1 MAINSFIPT
10 IWSARLL
17 QNLDATLVYAQPAIV
32 NRDYEGDI
40 REMGDTVRINTL
52 GPVTIG
58 AYTKNANMAAVQ
70 ELTDATQLLT
80 ISQAD
85 YFNFQI
91 DDIDRRQQQPK
102 VMDEAMRRAAWG
114 LADTTDRWLAG
125 QMWGAVP
132 AASTQGAEGAGVAI
146 GYGGGAEVEPYIAL
160 INAGTDLDEHN
171 VPRAGR
177 WAIVPPWFHGYL
189 LMDQRFVGSGSE
201 AADARGIN
209 GFVGRMAGF
218 DVYVSNNV
226 PFVAGPAEY
235 KVLLG
240 TSYATAYAEQISS
253 VEAYRPEL
261 RFADAVKG
269 LHLYGARVVY
279 PDALALI
286 IANIG
291 TPA

>member
-1 MAINSFIPT
+1 MAINNFIPT

-17 QNLDATLVYAQPAIV
+17 SNLNAALVYAQPAVV

-40 REMGDTVRINTL
+40 REAGDTVRINTL

-102 VMDEAMRRAAWG
+102 VMDQAMRNAALA
-114 LADTTDRWLAG
+114 LADTADQWLAG
-125 QMWGAVP
+125 IMWAGVP
-132 AASTQGAEGAGVAI
+132 AANTQGAVGAGLAC
-146 GYGGGAEVEPYIAL
+146 GYGGGETNPYIAL
-160 INAGTDLDEHN
+160 LNASIDLDEAN

-189 LMDQRFVGSGSE
+189 LMDARFVGSGSE
-201 AADARGIN
+201 TADSRGVN
-209 GFVGRMAGF
+209 GLVGRAAGF
-218 DVYVSNNV
+218 DIYMSNNV
-226 PFVAGPAEY
+226 PFAAGPQEY
-235 KVLLG
+235 KILLG
-240 TSYATAYAEQISS
+240 TNYATSYAEQINS

-279 PDALALI
+279 PSALALI

-291 TPA
+291 TAA

>member
-17 QNLDATLVYAQPAIV
+17 QNLNTALVYAQQNVV
-32 NRDYEGDI
+32 NRDYEGEI
-40 REMGDTVRINTL
+40 RTVGDTVRISTL
-52 GPVTIG
+52 GPVTVG
-58 AYTKNANMAAVQ
+58 SYTKNANMAAVQ
-70 ELTDATQLLT
+70 ELTDATQLLSIT
-80 ISQAD
+80 QGD

-102 VMDEAMRRAAWG
+102 VMDQAMRNAAFA
-114 LADTTDRWLAG
+114 LADTADQWLAAL
-125 QMWGAVP
+125 MWAGVP
-132 AASTQGAEGAGVAI
+132 AANTQGAVGAGLVC
-146 GYGGGAEVEPYIAL
+146 GYGAGETDPYIAL
-160 INAGTDLDEHN
+160 LNAGIDLDEAN

-189 LMDQRFVGSGSE
+189 LMDQRFVGSGAE

-209 GFVGRMAGF
+209 GFVGRAAGF
-218 DVYVSNNV
+218 DIYMSNNV
-226 PFVAGPAEY
+226 PFVGGPAEF
-235 KVLLG
+235 KIVLG
-240 TSYATAYAEQISS
+240 INYATAYAEQINS

-279 PDALALI
+279 PNALALI

-291 TPA
+291 TAA